1 MIAQWENKIMSSML
15 QYVDHEV
22 CSKGQAFMNHS
33 GQFYPINSAYA
44 GHHIYALPFKQI
56 VSDESITNATVMQ
69 GVSVDGNYVGLPT
82 NNEDFSGILYHKG
95 QVLFN
100 EDKSANTITG
110 NFSIKEYNVYISTK
124 LEEDLLFNTK
134 HQVNPRLSQTLA
146 GLTNEEETYPA
157 IFLKNIGGVNDPMA
171 LGSRIANVKTYIRA
185 VVLSDSAFSLDAVC
199 NILKNTKLDHVPII
213 ETLPFNSIGAFTGVI
228 YNYQDLSSASTEAGM
243 IWDVTVTKLMPD
255 AKELKGLDLKVFAA
269 LVDFEIHGFGKNS

>member
-1 MIAQWENKIMSSML
+1 
-15 QYVDHEV
+15 
-22 CSKGQAFMNHS
+22 
-33 GQFYPINSAYA
+33 
-44 GHHIYALPFKQI
+44 
-56 VSDESITNATVMQ
+56 MQ

-95 QVLFN
+95 QVLFSG
-100 EDKSANTITG
+100 DKSANTITG

-228 YNYQDLSSASTEAGM
+228 YNYQDLSSASTEVGT

-255 AKELKGLDLKVFAA
+255 AKELKSLDLKVFAA